1 MDERGQG
8 EASWVLGMGGGVGTG
23 QNNDVK
29 ETKLSLQILLHTRSS
44 EELGVR

>member
-1 MDERGQG
+1 MGQG
-8 EASWVLGMGGGVGTG
+8 EASWVLEMGGVGTG